1 MGVRFPSELLRNF
14 ILDKTLK
21 IVYSVNCIIGINTK
35 KEVSMKKL
43 LVGVLAILL
52 MVGCTQY
59 ASKEQM
65 DELAAREQ
73 TVIGLRAEVEDT
85 EGTLSDLEM
94 KKADDEVRL
103 DELETDVA
111 ELREKVRSCPAVCD
125 DLYRVEPGDYLA
137 KIAAKEGISNWK
149 KIYELNKDKIKD
161 PNIILPGWD
170 LNLPK

>member
-1 MGVRFPSELLRNF
+1 
-14 ILDKTLK
+14 
-21 IVYSVNCIIGINTK
+21 
-35 KEVSMKKL
+35 MKKFF
-43 LVGVLAILL
+43 VVVVTILL

-59 ASKEQM
+59 ASREQM
-65 DELAAREQ
+65 DELAAKELA
-73 TVIGLRAEVEDT
+73 VEGLRAEVADA
-85 EGTLSDLEM
+85 EGALSDLEM
-94 KKADDEVRL
+94 DKADKETKL

-111 ELREKVRSCPAVCD
+111 ELKTKVRSCPAVVD

-137 KIAAKEGISNWK
+137 KIAAKEGISSWN

>member
-1 MGVRFPSELLRNF
+1 MS
-14 ILDKTLK
+14 ID
-21 IVYSVNCIIGINTK
+21 SK
-35 KEVSMKKL
+35 KEVSMKKFL
-43 LVGVLAILL
+43 LGLVAILL

-59 ASKEQM
+59 ASQEQM
-65 DELAAREQ
+65 DELAARELA
-73 TVIGLRAEVEDT
+73 VEGLRSEVAEA
-85 EGTLSDLEM
+85 EGTLGDLQMEKSDKGAKLS
-94 KKADDEVRL
+94 
-103 DELETDVA
+103 ELETDVA
-111 ELREKVRSCPAVCD
+111 ELRDKVRSCPAVVD

>member
-1 MGVRFPSELLRNF
+1 MRKFVLG
-14 ILDKTLK
+14 
-21 IVYSVNCIIGINTK
+21 
-35 KEVSMKKL
+35 
-43 LVGVLAILL
+43 LVAILL

-59 ASKEQM
+59 ASQEQM
-65 DELAAREQ
+65 DELAARELA
-73 TVIGLRAEVEDT
+73 VEGLRSEVAEA

-94 KKADDEVRL
+94 EKSDKESEL
-103 DELETDVA
+103 SELETDVA
-111 ELREKVRSCPAVCD
+111 ELREKVRSCPAVVD

-161 PNIILPGWD
+161 PNVILPGWD

>member
-1 MGVRFPSELLRNF
+1 M
-14 ILDKTLK
+14 IK
-21 IVYSVNCIIGINTK
+21 IVYSVSYIIRLNVK

-65 DELAAREQ
+65 EELAAREQ
-73 TVIGLRAEVEDT
+73 AVNGLRAEVADA

-94 KKADDEVRL
+94 DKSDNEARL
-103 DELETDVA
+103 SELETEVS
-111 ELREKVRSCPAVCD
+111 ELRNKVNSCPAVVD
-125 DLYRVEPGDYLA
+125 NLYRVEPGDYLA
-137 KIAAKEGISNWK
+137 KIAAKEGISSWK
-149 KIYELNKDKIKD
+149 SIYDLNKNKIKD
-161 PNIILPGWD
+161 PNLILPGWD

>member
-1 MGVRFPSELLRNF
+1 MRKFVLG
-14 ILDKTLK
+14 
-21 IVYSVNCIIGINTK
+21 
-35 KEVSMKKL
+35 
-43 LVGVLAILL
+43 LVAILL

-59 ASKEQM
+59 ASQEQM
-65 DELAAREQ
+65 DELAARELA
-73 TVIGLRAEVEDT
+73 VEGLRSEVAEA

-94 KKADDEVRL
+94 EKSDKESEL
-103 DELETDVA
+103 SELETDVA
-111 ELREKVRSCPAVCD
+111 ELREKVRSCPAVVD

-161 PNIILPGWD
+161 PDVILPGWD

>member
-1 MGVRFPSELLRNF
+1 
-14 ILDKTLK
+14 
-21 IVYSVNCIIGINTK
+21 
-35 KEVSMKKL
+35 MKKL

-59 ASKEQM
+59 ASQEQM

-73 TVIGLRAEVEDT
+73 AVNGLRAEVEDA
-85 EGTLSDLEM
+85 EATLSDLEM
-94 KKADDEVRL
+94 EKSDNEVRL
-103 DELETDVA
+103 GELETEVA
-111 ELREKVRSCPAVCD
+111 ELKEKVSSCPAVVD

-137 KIAAKEGISNWK
+137 KIAAKEGISSWK
-149 KIYELNKDKIKD
+149 SIYDLNRDKIKD